1 MSNANNAADAGA
13 PLLELRG
20 VSKEFH
26 VPGHRVPLSAV
37 SDVSFSVH
45 EGETLGLVGESGC
58 GKSTTARVIIQAPR
72 PTRGEVLLRGVNMTA
87 LHGQSLRKARR
98 EVQMVFQDPYSSLD
112 PRWKV
117 RDLVAEPLRVNHM
130 GTRTE
135 RAARVDELLSVV
147 GLDPKQYGDRKPG
160 NLSGGQAQ
168 RVGIARALA
177 LSPSLVIC
185 DEAVSSLDVSIRAQ
199 ILNLLEDLRQELGL
213 TYLFIAH
220 DLTVVKHVSDWVGVM
235 YLGRLC
241 EHGRS
246 DVIYRSPA
254 HPYTA
259 SLLAAVSETATAP
272 DRSDAGEIP
281 SPFNPP
287 SGCRFRTR
295 CPYAQERC
303 AEEVP
308 ELRILSAGHR
318 VACHFPLATS

>member
-1 MSNANNAADAGA
+1 MSAVAQRPEVAA

-20 VSKEFH
+20 VSKEVH
-26 VPGHRVPLSAV
+26 VPGHRTPLSAV

-45 EGETLGLVGESGC
+45 DGETLGLVGESGC
-58 GKSTTARVIIQAPR
+58 GKSTTARVIIQAPK
-72 PTRGEVLLRGVNMTA
+72 PTRGQILLRGVDLA
-87 LHGQSLRKARR
+87 SLRGSALRRARR
-98 EVQMVFQDPYSSLD
+98 QVQMVFQDPYSSLD

-117 RDLVAEPLRVNHM
+117 RDLVAEPLRVNRI
-130 GTRTE
+130 GTRAE
-135 RAARVDELLSVV
+135 QVKRVDELLHLV
-147 GLDPKQYGDRKPG
+147 GLNPKQYGDRRPR

-199 ILNLLEDLRQELGL
+199 ILNLLEDLRTELGL

-235 YLGRLC
+235 YLGRLS
-241 EHGRS
+241 EYGRS
-246 DVIYRSPA
+246 EAIYRSPA

-259 SLLAAVSETATAP
+259 SLLAAVSEMPEA
-272 DRSDAGEIP
+272 DRPEVDEIP

-287 SGCRFRTR
+287 SGCRYRTR
-295 CPYAQERC
+295 CPYAQAKC

-308 ELRILSAGHR
+308 ELREVAENHR
-318 VACHFPLATS
+318 VACHFPLIAH